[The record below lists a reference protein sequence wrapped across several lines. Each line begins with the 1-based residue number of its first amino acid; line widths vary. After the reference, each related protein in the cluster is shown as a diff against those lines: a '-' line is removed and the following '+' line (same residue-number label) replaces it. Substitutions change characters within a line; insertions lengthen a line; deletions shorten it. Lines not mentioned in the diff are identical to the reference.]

1 MLDSA
6 DVTPLDGR
14 VARSRRTRAAI
25 VEALVDLLE
34 EGNPQ
39 PTIEE
44 IAARAGVAPR
54 TVFQHY
60 ADREALFA
68 AVSAHREA
76 HLQELMGTIDPARR
90 WRSASSEVVAQRA
103 RVYEWIA
110 AVRRGALLMEPF
122 SPAVHASLEAFR
134 AAKREEL
141 ARVFATEL
149 AACADEGERAALA
162 AALGAVRVLVGVGR
176 AAHPAGPGRRRRRGG
191 AGADA
196 ARRCSADSRVL
207 TRHTGGMLDRARVRA
222 PELMAKVAGSAAR
235 TSPCRSR
242 SCAGRSSCSTSG
254 RWPAS
259 TASAS
264 SRSCAGWSGASPT
277 CSSSSACTR
286 RSSRTSTTTPPCAT
300 RSLATASSIR

>member
-60 ADREALFA
+60 ADRDALFA

-76 HLQELMGTIDPARR
+76 HLQELMGTIDPDAPLAERV
-90 WRSASSEVVAQRA
+90 AAVVAQRA

-110 AVRRGALLMEPF
+110 SVRRGALLMEPF
-122 SPAVHASLEAFR
+122 SDAVHTSLEQFR
-134 AAKREEL
+134 QTKREEI
-141 ARVFATEL
+141 ARVFAAEI
-149 AACADEGERAALA
+149 AARPERERATLT
-162 AALGAVRVLVGVGR
+162 AALGA
-176 AAHPAGPGRRRRRGG
+176 
-191 AGADA
+191 
-196 ARRCSADSRVL
+196 
-207 TRHTGGMLDRARVRA
+207 
-222 PELMAKVAGSAAR
+222 AGSWSCWDALRTHQQLGVEAASEALAL
-235 TSPCRSR
+235 TL
-242 SCAGRSSCSTSG
+242 
-254 RWPAS
+254 
-259 TASAS
+259 TAL
-264 SRSCAGWSGASPT
+264 
-277 CSSSSACTR
+277 
-286 RSSRTSTTTPPCAT
+286 
-300 RSLATASSIR
+300 LADCGS

>member
-76 HLQELMGTIDPARR
+76 HLEALMGTIDPD
-90 WRSASSEVVAQRA
+90 ASLAERVAAVVSQRA

-122 SPAVHASLEAFR
+122 SDAVHSSLEQFR
-134 AAKREEL
+134 ATKREEL
-141 ARVFATEL
+141 ARVFAGEL
-149 AACADEGERAALA
+149 AARPEGDRATLS
-162 AALGAVRVLVGVGR
+162 AALGA
-176 AAHPAGPGRRRRRGG
+176 AASWSAW
-191 AGADA
+191 DA
-196 ARRCSADSRVL
+196 LRTHQDLDVEAASAALAL
-207 TRHTGGMLDRARVRA
+207 TLMALLSDRA
-222 PELMAKVAGSAAR
+222 S
-235 TSPCRSR
+235 
-242 SCAGRSSCSTSG
+242 
-254 RWPAS
+254 
-259 TASAS
+259 
-264 SRSCAGWSGASPT
+264 
-277 CSSSSACTR
+277 
-286 RSSRTSTTTPPCAT
+286 
-300 RSLATASSIR
+300 